1 MVMWEYFQTLSP
13 YASHEGNAGCGLGH
27 WGEGRD
33 FDIDCWSA
41 EEHMHRKCPALLSPL
56 PPPLT

>member
-27 WGEGRD
+27 WGGGEG
-33 FDIDCWSA
+33 F
-41 EEHMHRKCPALLSPL
+41 
-56 PPPLT
+56 